1 MISASLTKYVIT
13 AAFRD
18 RLLVSMLVIFAIAIS
33 LSTFFGSA
41 AINEKKEFTAVF
53 AAGSI
58 RMLNI
63 FGLCLFVVF
72 FIRRS
77 FEAREIEYMLT
88 RPIGRIKFLLS
99 YAIGFSIIAVFFG
112 LISGL
117 CIYLLEPKSFS
128 SGHIMWMFSICVEN
142 IIMVNAALFFAM
154 ILSSAA
160 TASFTVLG
168 FYAVSRMMAE
178 LLGIIDASKQ
188 LTKSEGLEMIVQFVS
203 FFMPRLDMMG
213 QTSWLLYG
221 PSDQISYGFLFLQ
234 GAIYSALLLCAAM
247 IDLVLRKF

>member
-41 AINEKKEFTAVF
+41 AINEKQEFTAVF

-117 CIYLLEPKSFS
+117 CIYFLEPKSFS
-128 SGHIMWMFSICVEN
+128 SGHIMWMFSICIEN
-142 IIMVNAALFFAM
+142 VIMVNAALFFAM
-154 ILSSAA
+154 IL
-160 TASFTVLG
+160 
-168 FYAVSRMMAE
+168 
-178 LLGIIDASKQ
+178 
-188 LTKSEGLEMIVQFVS
+188 
-203 FFMPRLDMMG
+203 
-213 QTSWLLYG
+213 
-221 PSDQISYGFLFLQ
+221 
-234 GAIYSALLLCAAM
+234 
-247 IDLVLRKF
+247 